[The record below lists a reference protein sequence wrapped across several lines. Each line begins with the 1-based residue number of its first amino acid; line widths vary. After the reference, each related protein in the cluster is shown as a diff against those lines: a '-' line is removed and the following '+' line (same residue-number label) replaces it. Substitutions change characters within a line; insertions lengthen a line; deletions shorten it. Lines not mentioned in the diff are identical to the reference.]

1 MASKKP
7 PPEDRAPDEG
17 FGSVIDQL
25 GPRLRAEF
33 EQLQKSERKLLA
45 ALAKPETADR
55 FATDP
60 LAVLAGLKIE
70 VPPLI
75 RQRLKAARS
84 NSDFSGL
91 AQPHSFRLPNGQVV
105 TATVKVRVSAP
116 KDAKAKDSKAK
127 DSKAKD

>member
-7 PPEDRAPDEG
+7 PAEDRPPDEG
-17 FGSVIDQL
+17 FTSVTDQL
-25 GPRLRAEF
+25 GPHLRAEF
-33 EQLQKSERKLLA
+33 EQLQKSERKILA

-60 LAVLAGLKIE
+60 LAVLKKLKIE

-75 RQRLKAARS
+75 RQRLKSAAS
-84 NSDFSGL
+84 NSDFSDL

-105 TATVKVRVSAP
+105 TATVNVRVTGA
-116 KDAKAKDSKAK
+116 KDPKAKD
-127 DSKAKD
+127 

>member
-1 MASKKP
+1 VASKKP
-7 PPEDRAPDEG
+7 PPEARPPDKG
-17 FGSVIDQL
+17 FRSVTDQL

-33 EQLQKSERKLLA
+33 EELQKSERKILA

-60 LAVLAGLKIE
+60 LTVLKGLKIE

-75 RQRLKAARS
+75 GQRLKDASA
-84 NSDFSGL
+84 NSDFSNL

-105 TATVKVRVSAP
+105 TTNVNIRVTG
-116 KDAKAKDSKAK
+116 AKDSKAK